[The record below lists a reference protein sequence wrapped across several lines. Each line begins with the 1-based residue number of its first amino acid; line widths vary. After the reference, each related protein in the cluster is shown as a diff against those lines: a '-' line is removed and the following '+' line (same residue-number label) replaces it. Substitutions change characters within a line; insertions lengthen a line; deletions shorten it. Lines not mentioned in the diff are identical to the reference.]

1 MQICSVG
8 SLQTGDPGREPHVSG
23 QPLVIRLSHPI
34 EAHGEQVTE
43 LHLGELTVGMLEG
56 IEMRVEEGAMVWDL
70 GIIARFLSNAAAIP
84 PSAAKLHRRRD
95 LIGAREE
102 LQDFFVGSLQTGL
115 GESKTSDTSS
125 TGRQASST
133 D

>member
-1 MQICSVG
+1 MQVYSG
-8 SLQTGDPGREPHVSG
+8 GPLQTGDPGREPHVSG

-43 LHLGELTVGMLEG
+43 LQIGELTVGMLEG

-70 GIIARFLSNAAAIP
+70 GSIARFLSNAAAIP
-84 PSAAKLHRRRD
+84 PSAAKRIAVRD
-95 LIGAREE
+95 LIGAREA
-102 LQDFFVGSLQTGL
+102 LQDFFVGSLQTGP

-125 TGRQASST
+125 TGPRVSST